1 MHPTIELMRDQ
12 VRAIYRAL
20 TGTDLPEGDLSP
32 PGRDVEMEEVAR
44 RFVDLEAM
52 ARRIPI
58 VMERVPP
65 FSFAPPVDAM
75 DTGHEI
81 VIEVAV
87 PGIGEGEV
95 EVRRSGD
102 LLSISGV
109 RSGAPAS
116 NGRTWFLAEIPRGP
130 FHRAI
135 RLPYPIQAEPRVEV
149 DNGIVR
155 IHLARTP
162 VGPAQA

>member
-20 TGTDLPEGDLSP
+20 TGTDMPESEAST

-44 RFVDLEAM
+44 RFADLEAM

-75 DTGHEI
+75 DVGHEL
-81 VIEVAV
+81 VVEVAL
-87 PGIGEGEV
+87 PGISKEDV

-102 LLSISGV
+102 LLSVSGV
-109 RSGAPAS
+109 RNGAPAS
-116 NGRTWFLAEIPRGP
+116 NGRSWFLAEIPRGP

-135 RLPYPIQAEPRVEV
+135 RLPYPIQSEPRVEV
-149 DNGIVR
+149 EGGIVR
-155 IHLARTP
+155 IHLAKTP